1 MSSVSKRLAMLLML
15 SATAELTGAAK
26 KMTEADIRST
36 VKLGNTLTERPDVL
50 AAADPSMFTNG
61 VCAAPGNGVPASTS
75 ASDGDGAAVTGANAG
90 VPLAMLANS
99 ATPGSEFGPTAFL
112 APCFCDPRWV
122 AALRLA
128 AVDRCLFG
136 LPRAR
141 LWARVRAAPK
151 CIHVRT
157 IGQRHGGSDS
167 ECVLLPA
174 RRRDGIAVAV
184 ARERVTRDAP
194 ARSGS
199 PAGTDEIGHSPPY
212 SVRVAAD
219 PSGRRWRL
227 DRFHRLV
234 PYIFRVVGWRDA
246 SGCMGM

>member
-1 MSSVSKRLAMLLML
+1 MLLML

-50 AAADPSMFTNG
+50 AAADPSMFIDG

-112 APCFCDPRWV
+112 APCFCDLRWV

-128 AVDRCLFG
+128 ARPRWIDASSACHAPGSG
-136 LPRAR
+136 LACAR
-141 LWARVRAAPK
+141 HRSAYTCGRSGSGTLARIRSVS
-151 CIHVRT
+151 C
-157 IGQRHGGSDS
+157 
-167 ECVLLPA
+167 C
-174 RRRDGIAVAV
+174 RRDGATAS
-184 ARERVTRDAP
+184 
-194 ARSGS
+194 RSRC
-199 PAGTDEIGHSPPY
+199 GT
-212 SVRVAAD
+212 
-219 PSGRRWRL
+219 
-227 DRFHRLV
+227 
-234 PYIFRVVGWRDA
+234 
-246 SGCMGM
+246 

>member
-1 MSSVSKRLAMLLML
+1 M
-15 SATAELTGAAK
+15 
-26 KMTEADIRST
+26 
-36 VKLGNTLTERPDVL
+36 
-50 AAADPSMFTNG
+50 
-61 VCAAPGNGVPASTS
+61 
-75 ASDGDGAAVTGANAG
+75 
-90 VPLAMLANS
+90 
-99 ATPGSEFGPTAFL
+99 
-112 APCFCDPRWV
+112 
-122 AALRLA
+122 
-128 AVDRCLFG
+128 DRCLFG

-234 PYIFRVVGWRDA
+234 PYIFRVTWRPRARGA
-246 SGCMGM
+246 SGDRRRRRLDPRSRVRTDTARSRRPYDYMRRRWRTELAARVRHGTLGTATDGRAPSGPNALNSQFLHYTVTLSGSGSYASQRIFNRRKS